1 MRTLL
6 NVLSVVILA
15 AFAMM
20 AAGSLESEESTES
33 QVANQAP
40 ALTVSAVRLFADYDS
55 NEVAADQKYKGKTL
69 LVSGTVNDIGK
80 DIMDTMYV
88 TLVGDGVIGQ
98 VQCFFA
104 KSHAGALAGLSK
116 GMNVSVKGRCDG
128 KMMNVMMKGCTLQR

>member
-1 MRTLL
+1 MRVLL
-6 NVLSVVILA
+6 NFLSALIVA

-20 AAGSLESEESTES
+20 AAGSLESEESSES
-33 QVANQAP
+33 QVANQTP
-40 ALTVSAVRLFADYDS
+40 DLKVSATRLYADYDG

-69 LVSGTVNDIGK
+69 LVTGTVDDIGK

-88 TLVGDGVIGQ
+88 TLIGDGAIGQ

-104 KSHAGALAGLSK
+104 KSHAGELAGLRK
-116 GMNVSVKGRCDG
+116 GMNLSVKGRCDG

>member
-20 AAGSLESEESTES
+20 AAGSLESEESTER
-33 QVANQAP
+33 QVANQTP
-40 ALTVSAVRLFADYDS
+40 DLTVSAVRLYADYDS

-80 DIMDTMYV
+80 DIMGTMYV
-88 TLVGDGVIGQ
+88 TLVGHGVIGQ

-104 KSHAGALAGLSK
+104 KSHAGELAGLSK
-116 GMNVSVKGRCDG
+116 GMSVSVKGRCDG